1 MRNSQNHVFKA
12 DILIVD
18 DTIPNLEL
26 LSKMLTGEGYK
37 VRAVSSGAMALT
49 AAQSAPPD
57 LVLLDIAMPDLD
69 GYEVCLRLKDDAR
82 TRNIPILFISALDD
96 AMDKVRA
103 FEVGGVDYMTK
114 PFQAAEVV
122 ARIETHVN
130 LQRLQNR
137 LRQANAQLLAANEQ
151 LLQARD
157 EALRA
162 NQAKSV
168 FLANMS
174 HELRTPLNAILGY
187 TELLQEEVKSAG
199 LEQYASDLKKIHHS
213 GMYLITLVND
223 ILDLAKIEAGKTI
236 FLVTTFDVK
245 QMVMSVLTTERT
257 AIEKNNN
264 AFTTEID
271 PTLSKMV
278 GDETKV
284 KQVLFNLLS
293 NAAKFTSN
301 GEVSFN
307 ARQIE
312 TNDKLEIEFR
322 VADTGIGMS
331 PEQIETLFD
340 PFVQANES
348 ITTTYGGT
356 GLGLALTKQLC
367 ELMGGSIQVSSVL
380 DVGTTFV
387 VNLPLQHH

>member
-26 LSKMLTGEGYK
+26 LSKMLTSEGYK

-69 GYEVCLRLKDDAR
+69 GYDVCLRLKDDDR
-82 TRNIPILFISALDD
+82 TRNIPILFISALDE

-122 ARIETHVN
+122 ARIETHLN

-137 LRQANAQLLAANEQ
+137 LSQTNAQLLAANAQ

-162 NQAKSV
+162 SQAKSV

-213 GMYLITLVND
+213 GMYLRTLVND
-223 ILDLAKIEAGKTI
+223 ILDLAKIEAGKAV
-236 FLVTTFDVK
+236 FRVTTFDVK
-245 QMVMSVLTTERT
+245 QVVMSVLTTERT

-264 AFTTEID
+264 ALTAEID

-284 KQVLFNLLS
+284 KQILFNLLS

-301 GEVSFN
+301 GEVSFK

-312 TNDKLEIEFR
+312 TKGKLEIEFR

-331 PEQIETLFD
+331 PEQTEKLFD
-340 PFVQANES
+340 PFVQADES

-380 DVGTTFV
+380 HVGTTFV
-387 VNLPLQHH
+387 VNLPLRHH